1 MNIFWAI
8 TSWLQWYDAFSK
20 TKVWSD
26 VIWKA
31 KEIASPITQAFTPA
45 IKTAKSSFSPISNT
59 VSSIWNTVV
68 KDIAGQNKREA
79 YYKPFKSEIEKIGLT
94 YDDLAELQE
103 EEKQQVISQLQSIW
117 VEIPGI
123 NEQVPVQED
132 LWVLWSLKEWAIGA
146 SRVGQYLPEIAGNIG
161 GMVPWL
167 LGEGAG
173 LIGGA
178 FWVEKQDNPVYQ
190 ILKSGQRTTE
200 NIGRSIV
207 APGEVLLTEWQKSAR
222 RSGATTALTLPV
234 GGWYLKWAKW
244 MTGLQWANLFSKV
257 WLQNASQW
265 LMARSWVV
273 WAWLW
278 ASTPI
283 LNKWSEATLWD
294 IATGAGVWAL
304 WWAIAAPVLWKA
316 FKYWQAGYYGGL
328 TGAGKSISRDIKGG
342 VQAIT
347 PSGANIS
354 TRANRFNAN
363 EIRDFK
369 KMTGESP
376 WEFATSRG
384 MTKTG
389 DDAVV
394 EATNRWQASKDQAD
408 DALKAIQWRFRFT
421 DEWEDLLKTTIDDLE
436 TRLANTKSPDAK
448 RISQL
453 KAKYE
458 DSGLT
463 MSEINE
469 IKRLYSNNYKY
480 SFVDAGSESAL
491 RSRNLQDA
499 VRKWQFKVAEEN
511 WLTNL
516 KEINKTTQGW
526 KMFADS
532 LSKKIQGSSGNNAV
546 SLTDWI
552 ALSGWSPENI
562 ALYLGKKLAS
572 SDTIKRWAI
581 KLFSKQT
588 KPSIIQ
594 ASKADIQQ
602 SNFQKNVNRGVS
614 GVGDN
619 SGGNS
624 MVRVAWLLPA
634 PSWKAT
640 GAKNVRVNQPM
651 EKSPIK
657 NEWQVGKRPWTKPIV
672 KPNTIKNESKVNKP
686 TTGDTVPDGYFKN
699 AFWEIPKKEVKPVET
714 NITRNE
720 TIEKWF
726 SDSAKARWDK
736 WDFTMKERVEATK
749 YLKSN
754 YKWKEYT
761 IDWKKYKVDAID
773 NRNEQVR
780 LIDPDWNTIR
790 VKINKLPEVKV
801 TNKDIFDYYFVRIQ
815 KWYKSIVSEPIS
827 SDTIPE
833 GYFKNVFWEIQKL
846 PSNKNGGFLRIGSE
860 SKKLTDPLVEEARK
874 YKSWRNMYDV
884 MPYDMREKFDRIWV
898 YSLKHFEDFYKKNI
912 TNTKWEITMY
922 RWQSKPWKQVQFND
936 TKFQWNTDGWVFF
949 TPNKDIAKKYWENII
964 ELKSNKNN
972 TLLYKEAEKLQKMAE
987 KMVSSNIKNGITS
1000 KSIIEQMAL
1009 WRPKAFAEYTKKP
1022 FLETWDMFW
1031 EQWEMIYYKN
1041 FDNK

>member
-31 KEIASPITQAFTPA
+31 KEIASPIAQAFTPA
-45 IKTAKSSFSPISNT
+45 IQTAKSSFSPISNT

-207 APGEVLLTEWQKSAR
+207 APGEVWLTEWQKSAR

-244 MTGLQWANLFSKV
+244 VWNLAGRSGLVGAWIWSTAPVIQKGSDASVEDVVSGWVIWGWSGLAVPLLWGLVGKWLSAWKNYITKLLPENLQVSGQFNRADLTNVSERIAKLTGKEIEVNDASRWLLNREIKWDLGTQRKLVQESVKNSSKQADQILWSKIWDVWSSKEANNLRKALFEKAQSLWDNIDWKFVPSAGNEEKYNTIRKIIDNPKMTLREMNEWRTILWEDIFNKQGTMKELASKSGWQNV
-257 WLQNASQW
+257 WKDTSQFIEKKAPGFRNVNKDIEVWIAIDKAMLKKETAEQTKQMLAYLWFWGGTGGAIGYSTSGGDIWSTIKGIGIGFWVWQAS
-265 LMARSWVV
+265 R
-273 WAWLW
+273 
-278 ASTPI
+278 I
-283 LNKWSEATLWD
+283 LNSPWVKSNLA
-294 IATGAGVWAL
+294 
-304 WWAIAAPVLWKA
+304 
-316 FKYWQAGYYGGL
+316 YYL
-328 TGAGKSISRDIKGG
+328 NKL
-342 VQAIT
+342 T
-347 PSGANIS
+347 PSA
-354 TRANRFNAN
+354 RATIQKIKKGI
-363 EIRDFK
+363 EIKPEDI
-369 KMTGESP
+369 G
-376 WEFATSRG
+376 
-384 MTKTG
+384 
-389 DDAVV
+389 AVV
-394 EATNRWQASKDQAD
+394 EEMKLLPPPSGKPLSAKEVNVKPIIMGSKSTNADTWQVGMRPWTSK
-408 DALKAIQWRFRFT
+408 IQQKI
-421 DEWEDLLKTTIDDLE
+421 EESQKLLP
-436 TRLANTKSPDAK
+436 SPK
-448 RISQL
+448 LPKWTS
-453 KAKYE
+453 
-458 DSGLT
+458 T
-463 MSEINE
+463 P
-469 IKRLYSNNYKY
+469 
-480 SFVDAGSESAL
+480 
-491 RSRNLQDA
+491 RNDI
-499 VRKWQFKVAEEN
+499 VAESMRN
-511 WLTNL
+511 TNS
-516 KEINKTTQGW
+516 KGPEYDSKQ
-526 KMFADS
+526 S
-532 LSKKIQGSSGNNAV
+532 LSKPI
-546 SLTDWI
+546 
-552 ALSGWSPENI
+552 
-562 ALYLGKKLAS
+562 S
-572 SDTIKRWAI
+572 SDTI
-581 KLFSKQT
+581 
-588 KPSIIQ
+588 
-594 ASKADIQQ
+594 
-602 SNFQKNVNRGVS
+602 
-614 GVGDN
+614 
-619 SGGNS
+619 
-624 MVRVAWLLPA
+624 
-634 PSWKAT
+634 
-640 GAKNVRVNQPM
+640 
-651 EKSPIK
+651 
-657 NEWQVGKRPWTKPIV
+657 
-672 KPNTIKNESKVNKP
+672 
-686 TTGDTVPDGYFKN
+686 PDGYFKN
-699 AFWEIPKKEVKPVET
+699 A
-714 NITRNE
+714 
-720 TIEKWF
+720 
-726 SDSAKARWDK
+726 
-736 WDFTMKERVEATK
+736 
-749 YLKSN
+749 
-754 YKWKEYT
+754 
-761 IDWKKYKVDAID
+761 
-773 NRNEQVR
+773 
-780 LIDPDWNTIR
+780 
-790 VKINKLPEVKV
+790 
-801 TNKDIFDYYFVRIQ
+801 
-815 KWYKSIVSEPIS
+815 
-827 SDTIPE
+827 
-833 GYFKNVFWEIQKL
+833 FWEIQKL